1 MITPHH
7 DEDLDPDEDPG
18 NGGNGEQNPEPVTP
32 VTGTDPA
39 DDPDDELDPDD
50 DDDEKGT
57 QIVSTL
63 RKEAGDYRRK
73 LRDTET
79 ERDELRHELY
89 RERVAALGVLADP
102 DDLPYD
108 EDALTDP
115 ARLRELADELVTA
128 KPHLRSRRIRQRA
141 GQGEGSEGD
150 GFSLA
155 GALARG
161 A

>member
-1 MITPHH
+1 MTDDH
-7 DEDLDPDEDPG
+7 DNLDPDGDELTPDPD
-18 NGGNGEQNPEPVTP
+18 ETP
-32 VTGTDPA
+32 DETPDGDEL
-39 DDPDDELDPDD
+39 DGDNLDPDDEDTPDD
-50 DDDEKGT
+50 DGEQDDEL
-57 QIVSTL
+57 VRSL

-102 DDLPYD
+102 DDLPF
-108 EDALTDP
+108 DAEALDDP
-115 ARLRELADELVTA
+115 DRLRELADELVSA

-141 GQGEGSEGD
+141 GQGEGSGAD

-155 GALARG
+155 AALSRG

>member
-1 MITPHH
+1 MTDDH
-7 DEDLDPDEDPG
+7 DNLDPDGDELTPDPDELEEPDESP
-18 NGGNGEQNPEPVTP
+18 NETPDELTPDPDETPDDDGEQ
-32 VTGTDPA
+32 
-39 DDPDDELDPDD
+39 DDEL
-50 DDDEKGT
+50 
-57 QIVSTL
+57 VRSL

-108 EDALTDP
+108 ADALTDP

-141 GQGEGSEGD
+141 GQGEGSGGD

>member
-1 MITPHH
+1 MSN
-7 DEDLDPDEDPG
+7 LPDELPD
-18 NGGNGEQNPEPVTP
+18 ET
-32 VTGTDPA
+32 T
-39 DDPDDELDPDD
+39 PDDELDPDNLPD
-50 DDDEKGT
+50 NLPDELPDDELDPDPDADPADEDG
-57 QIVSTL
+57 QDGELVRSL

-102 DDLPYD
+102 ADLPFD
-108 EDALTDP
+108 PEALDDP
-115 ARLRELADELVTA
+115 DRLRELADELVTA

-141 GQGEGSEGD
+141 GQGEGSGGD

-155 GALARG
+155 AMLSRG

>member
-1 MITPHH
+1 MTSPLPDEDDLTPDP
-7 DEDLDPDEDPG
+7 DEAPDETPDESPDELEEPDESPDETPDDLDP
-18 NGGNGEQNPEPVTP
+18 
-32 VTGTDPA
+32 
-39 DDPDDELDPDD
+39 DPDDEL
-50 DDDEKGT
+50 
-57 QIVSTL
+57 VRSL
-63 RKEAGDYRRK
+63 RREAGDYRRK

-115 ARLRELADELVTA
+115 DRLRELADELVTA

-141 GQGEGSEGD
+141 GQGEGSGGD

-155 GALARG
+155 AALSRG